1 MDRPLR
7 ASFHCRHYSYV
18 GGMQGGPRCARG
30 ADLNA
35 PGAAQPCMP
44 AANKAGKPFP
54 FCGLREEYTD
64 AERETWM
71 RWYER
76 RMEAQA
82 KIMVAIPGSSRD
94 TKKRAHWGETGS
106 LGCPACE
113 WGIVKWSRARNN
125 GHLWAACSTPGCFG
139 VQE

>member
-7 ASFHCRHYSYV
+7 ATFHCRHYSYV
-18 GGMQGGPRCARG
+18 GGMQGGPRCARD
-30 ADLNA
+30 ADLTA
-35 PGAAQPCMP
+35 PLATKPCMP
-44 AANKAGKPFP
+44 GASPKTPPDGCK
-54 FCGLREEYTD
+54 LREEYTD
-64 AERETWM
+64 AEREAWM
-71 RWYER
+71 IYRET

-82 KIMVAIPGSSRD
+82 KIMVKIPGSSRD

-106 LGCPACE
+106 FGCPACD